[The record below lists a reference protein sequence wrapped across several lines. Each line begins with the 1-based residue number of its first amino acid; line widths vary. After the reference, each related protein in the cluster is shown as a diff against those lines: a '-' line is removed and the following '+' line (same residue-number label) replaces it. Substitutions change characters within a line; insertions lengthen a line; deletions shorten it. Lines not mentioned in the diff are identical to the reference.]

1 MASEGGVSF
10 ILQKL
15 DAFFNEHADRLR
27 KADQD
32 VGDIR
37 SELASMQYFL
47 RQADESTKEPWLKD
61 IREEAYDI
69 EDVLDEFALRLQR
82 HHGNR
87 VAEWVGNL
95 KNRHNAA
102 TQIRDIKERL
112 HRIWD
117 RTNRYSGSC
126 HHPKSEEMEDPRDS
140 SLHIKRDEIVG
151 IEDSIQ
157 ELVGWWTDNRSLT
170 LQLTSVVGMSGS
182 GKTVLVKQVYDNQR
196 VKELFHCRAWI
207 KVPRSCC
214 ATDDLLKLIVDEF
227 YNETGRQ
234 RVQAPERIES
244 MNRLRLGDALQDLLN
259 RKRYVLVLDGVWR
272 VDALS
277 EIKNA
282 LPCHGNGSRI
292 IVTTTHMDTVEAY
305 DRVFQVEPLRAPHNY
320 QLFIKKAFPAANLEE
335 VPPQLDDDLVWKIV
349 DRCEELPLAIVTI
362 GNLLRNKGA
371 DVREWEKVL
380 TSSFGGSRAMS
391 TLTFSYRSMPYH
403 LKPFLMYLGVFPEGQ
418 LINRMR
424 LIRLW
429 IAEGFIEENED
440 GTMEEIADQ
449 YLNELIGH
457 SMIQVAE
464 RSNYG
469 RVKSCKVHPLML
481 SFIVSKAKEHN
492 FYVFST
498 KRYGASSSSSN
509 AKIRRL
515 SISGDDTNGS
525 HDADLSHVRS
535 FFAFGTSQRRMEQLC
550 TRFQFVRVLDL
561 ESAPLTDL
569 PESLAELIFLR
580 YLSLA
585 KTGITSLPKTI
596 EKLEHIQVLNL
607 KGTSIVELPDQI
619 LKLKKLRHLLAYT
632 YNYKDV
638 PSFHCIQAVRVPRG
652 IGSLTALQKLSVIQA
667 NEENGI
673 ISELGNLKQLRRLG
687 IVGLRHVDGQSI
699 CSSIAQM
706 TNLNSFSARSAN
718 ASELL
723 NLHCQYFSP
732 PRNLQRV
739 YLRGPLGKLP
749 SWICTLQQ
757 LTRLTLGWSYLEKDP
772 FLELHVLGSLKELTL
787 LEAYVGN
794 SLYCGP
800 SGKGREGFPNLK
812 SLSLDG
818 LLGLEI
824 IQLENGAMPK
834 LEKMIIGRCEKLLT
848 APLGIEYLT
857 MLKRVELF
865 AMSEDFMSRMRTERQ
880 GQRLRHIDSIYDHH
894 NRTHI

>member
-15 DAFFNEHADRLR
+15 EAFFNEHADRLH

-47 RQADESTKEPWLKD
+47 QQADESKKEPWLKD

-87 VAEWVGNL
+87 VAEWVGNM

-117 RTNRYSGSC
+117 RTNRYSGSF

-196 VKELFHCRAWI
+196 VKERFHCRAWI

-292 IVTTTHMDTVEAY
+292 IVTTTHIDTVEAY
-305 DRVFQVEPLRAPHNY
+305 DGVFQVEPLRAPHNY
-320 QLFIKKAFPAANLEE
+320 QLFIKKAFPSANLEE
-335 VPPQLDDDLVWKIV
+335 VPPQLDDLVWKIL

-371 DVREWEKVL
+371 DLREWEK
-380 TSSFGGSRAMS
+380 
-391 TLTFSYRSMPYH
+391 
-403 LKPFLMYLGVFPEGQ
+403 
-418 LINRMR
+418 
-424 LIRLW
+424 
-429 IAEGFIEENED
+429 
-440 GTMEEIADQ
+440 
-449 YLNELIGH
+449 
-457 SMIQVAE
+457 
-464 RSNYG
+464 
-469 RVKSCKVHPLML
+469 
-481 SFIVSKAKEHN
+481 N

-498 KRYGASSSSSN
+498 KRYGPSSSSSN

-787 LEAYVGN
+787 LEAYGGN

-800 SGKGREGFPNLK
+800 SGKGRGGFPNLK

-834 LEKMIIGRCEKLLT
+834 LEKMIIGSCEKLLT

-857 MLKRVELF
+857 TLKRVELF

-880 GQRLRHIDSIYDHH
+880 VFLPSISCICDVIVIEQLRPLQQISGGLK
-894 NRTHI
+894 NL